1 MSIKE
6 IYKTLLIDRYNNK
19 KYYNP
24 AIEFDYSTNVL
35 RIAHPNCSTR
45 LVLKPTYDNGNL
57 NKATKLAT
65 TDKEEL
71 TLANLEYALSGD
83 MFAFVVTELL
93 IDYLLTHTKEESKQ
107 YLSNLSNRLNTNTEV
122 DSILISNYQ
131 SPSINKILGYFTSF
145 INTYAT

>member
-6 IYKTLLIDRYNNK
+6 IYRNLLVNRYNNK
-19 KYYNP
+19 KYYNA

-45 LVLKPTYDNGNL
+45 LVLKPIYSNGI
-57 NKATKLAT
+57 
-65 TDKEEL
+65 L
-71 TLANLEYALSGD
+71 TNLEYALSGD

-107 YLSNLSNRLNTNTEV
+107 YLSNLVNRVITNTEL
-122 DSILISNYQ
+122 DNILTANYQ

-145 INTYAT
+145 ITIYCN